1 MKNTLIDR
9 FQNFMLRFHQLGG
22 EMPPLENYG
31 ITPAQVVYLDHLS
44 RNPMSRLG
52 DLADALHYKP
62 ASVSAMVS
70 ALESK
75 GLVSKDQG
83 QDDGRALSLSLTKKG
98 HKVVTELSNSRN
110 ERLSEILEN
119 LDEDEKESLL
129 RLLEKTLLKEEK

>member
-1 MKNTLIDR
+1 
-9 FQNFMLRFHQLGG
+9 MLRFHQLGG
-22 EMPPLENYG
+22 EMPPLEKYG

-83 QDDGRALSLSLTKKG
+83 RMTGGRYRS
-98 HKVVTELSNSRN
+98 V
-110 ERLSEILEN
+110 
-119 LDEDEKESLL
+119 
-129 RLLEKTLLKEEK
+129 